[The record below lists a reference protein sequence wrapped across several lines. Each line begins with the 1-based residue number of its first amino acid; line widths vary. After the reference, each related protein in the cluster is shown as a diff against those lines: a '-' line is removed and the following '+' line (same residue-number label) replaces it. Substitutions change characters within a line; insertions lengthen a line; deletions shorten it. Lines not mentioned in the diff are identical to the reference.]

1 MKSAV
6 RFIAALA
13 IAFVMVPAMHA
24 DETPNPEGK
33 ASRNKVAASSIA
45 PATIATPKP
54 SAATELPAP
63 SAASPVPQ
71 GPRSQ
76 PGGRSHRWDWSDGS
90 TPRVEW
96 FLGYSFWRA
105 MPTDPANRMGYLHG
119 GSTSLAF
126 NLNRYVGL
134 VADFGGYDANK
145 LTLFSPNGN
154 QTVDADGTAYTYVF
168 GPRFSYRKLG
178 RFTPFAQ
185 ALFGATHAGPVTIS
199 GCSQGT
205 CAPLG
210 GENAFAAMLGAGFDI
225 QVSRHI
231 ALRPFEGDFLLTHF
245 KNVFDGQPDWQD
257 NVRLSAGIVF
267 RFGGDSRPAP
277 RTAMAASCSADKD
290 MVYAGSGD
298 YVAVRAQASPDNN
311 SLNYSWSATDGS
323 VDGTGPE
330 VRWSSS
336 EKRPGVYTVKVRVDN
351 GRNGTADC
359 SASIRVEARPNRP
372 PTINCSAD
380 RRDVPAGDTV
390 AITAVANDPDND
402 PVSFSWNASASRIAG
417 SGSSVTFQTAGLA
430 PGSYTITGRADD
442 GRTGT
447 ADCTIDVDV
456 RAVEVQVP
464 AEVAELETRL
474 ALHSI
479 YFPTGRPTV
488 ANPSGGLVASQ
499 QDILLSLASD
509 FNRYLT
515 FKPGAHLILEGHAD
529 ERGSVIFNQDLT
541 ERRVARAKGFLV
553 EHGVPAANI
562 ETRALG
568 KQENLDADQVNL
580 QMEQNPDLT
589 AEERQRIEGN
599 LAVVILANN
608 RRLDVSLNTTGQ
620 KSLRRYPFNAKDALT
635 LLRAKGDDTGKQAA
649 LAAAAKP

>member
-1 MKSAV
+1 MRSAV

-13 IAFVMVPAMHA
+13 IAIVMVPAMRA
-24 DETPNPEGK
+24 DDTPNPEGK
-33 ASRNKVAASSIA
+33 AARDKVAASSIP
-45 PATIATPKP
+45 PATIATPRP
-54 SAATELPAP
+54 AAKGLPAASATGRP
-63 SAASPVPQ
+63 SQ
-71 GPRSQ
+71 GTRSR
-76 PGGRSHRWDWSDGS
+76 PAGSSHRWDWSDGS

-105 MPTDPANRMGYLHG
+105 LPTDPANRMGYLHG

-134 VADFGGYDANK
+134 VADFGGYDATK
-145 LTLFSPNGN
+145 LTLFSPNGK
-154 QTVDADGTAYTYVF
+154 QTVDADGAAYTYVF

-199 GCSQGT
+199 GCSRGT
-205 CAPLG
+205 CVPLG
-210 GENAFAAMLGAGFDI
+210 GENALAAMLGAGFDI

-245 KNVFDGQPDWQD
+245 KNVFNGQPDWQD

-277 RTAMAASCSADKD
+277 RAAMAASCSADKD

-298 YVAVRAQASPDNN
+298 YVAVRAQASPDNT
-311 SLNYSWSATDGS
+311 SLNYSWSASEGA

-336 EKRPGVYTVKVRVDN
+336 EKRPGLYSVRVRVDN
-351 GRNGTADC
+351 GRDGTADC

-380 RRDVPAGDTV
+380 RREVPAGDTV
-390 AITAVANDPDND
+390 EITAVANDPDDD
-402 PVSFSWNASASRIAG
+402 PVSFSWNASAGRIAG
-417 SGSSVTFQTAGLA
+417 SGPSVRFQTAGLA
-430 PGSYTITGRADD
+430 PGSYAVTGRADD
-442 GRTGT
+442 GRRGT
-447 ADCTIDVDV
+447 ADCTIDVDA
-456 RAVEVQVP
+456 RAVQPQVP
-464 AEVAELETRL
+464 PEQAELETRL

-479 YFPTGRPTV
+479 YFPTARPTV
-488 ANPSGGLVASQ
+488 ANPSGGLVESQ
-499 QDILLSLASD
+499 RDILLSLASD

-515 FKPGAHLILEGHAD
+515 FKPGSHLILEGHAD
-529 ERGSVIFNQDLT
+529 ERGSVRFNQDLT

-553 EHGVPAANI
+553 EHGVPAGNI

-568 KQENLDADQVNL
+568 KQENLDAQQVKL
-580 QMEQNPDLT
+580 QMEQNPELT
-589 AEERQRIEGN
+589 AAERQRIESN

-608 RRLDVSLNTTGQ
+608 RRLDISLNTTGQ
-620 KSLRRYPFNAKDALT
+620 QSVRRYPFNAKDALT
-635 LLRAKGDDTGKQAA
+635 LLRTKGDAAGKPIASAA
-649 LAAAAKP
+649 GAKP

>member
-1 MKSAV
+1 MRSAV

-13 IAFVMVPAMHA
+13 IAIVMVPAMRA
-24 DETPNPEGK
+24 DETPNAEGK
-33 ASRNKVAASSIA
+33 AARDKVAASSIP
-45 PATIATPKP
+45 PATIAMPTP
-54 SAATELPAP
+54 AAKRLPAP
-63 SAASPVPQ
+63 SATSRPSQ
-71 GPRSQ
+71 GTRSR
-76 PGGRSHRWDWSDGS
+76 PAGSSHRWDWSDGS

-134 VADFGGYDANK
+134 VADFGGYDATK

-199 GCSQGT
+199 GCSRGT

-245 KNVFDGQPDWQD
+245 KNVFNGQQDWQD

-267 RFGGDSRPAP
+267 RFGGDSQPAP
-277 RTAMAASCSADKD
+277 RAAVAASCSADKD

-298 YVAVRAQASPDNN
+298 YVAVRAQASPDNT
-311 SLNYSWSATDGS
+311 SLNYSWSASEGV

-336 EKRPGVYTVKVRVDN
+336 EKRPGLYTVRVRVDD
-351 GRNGTADC
+351 GRDGTADC

-372 PTINCSAD
+372 PTISCSAD
-380 RRDVPAGDTV
+380 RREVPAGDTV
-390 AITAVANDPDND
+390 EITAVANDPDDD
-402 PVSFSWNASASRIAG
+402 PVSFSWNASAGTIAG
-417 SGSSVTFQTAGLA
+417 SGSSVRFPTAGLA
-430 PGSYTITGRADD
+430 PGSYAITGRADD
-442 GRTGT
+442 GRRGT
-447 ADCTIDVDV
+447 ADCTVDVDV
-456 RAVEVQVP
+456 RAVQPQVP
-464 AEVAELETRL
+464 PELAELETRL

-479 YFPTGRPTV
+479 YFATARPTV
-488 ANPSGGLVASQ
+488 ANPSGGLVDSQ
-499 QDILLSLASD
+499 RDILLALASD

-515 FKPGAHLILEGHAD
+515 FKPGSHLILEGHAD
-529 ERGSVIFNQDLT
+529 ERGSVRFNQDLT

-553 EHGVPAANI
+553 EHGVPAGNI

-568 KQENLDADQVNL
+568 KQENLDAAPG
-580 QMEQNPDLT
+580 ETPDGT
-589 AEERQRIEGN
+589 E
-599 LAVVILANN
+599 
-608 RRLDVSLNTTGQ
+608 S
-620 KSLRRYPFNAKDALT
+620 
-635 LLRAKGDDTGKQAA
+635 
-649 LAAAAKP
+649 